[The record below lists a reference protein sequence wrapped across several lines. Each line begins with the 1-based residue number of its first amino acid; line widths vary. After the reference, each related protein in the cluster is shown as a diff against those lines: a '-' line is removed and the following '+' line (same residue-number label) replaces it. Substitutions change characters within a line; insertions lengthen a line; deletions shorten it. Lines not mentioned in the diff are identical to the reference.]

1 MTLLF
6 YDRIYSL
13 DECGHDLRVNIVLSS
28 QVSINQPEP
37 LFWVVCFVELK
48 IMSGPLNSLPVPSD
62 QVKSSDGGRSQTKM
76 ANCNKKSFVHVV
88 EDKHENN
95 RPNTML

>member
-1 MTLLF
+1 MTLL
-6 YDRIYSL
+6 RIYSL
-13 DECGHDLRVNIVLSS
+13 DECGHDLRVNIVLSTS
-28 QVSINQPEP
+28 QVSINQSEP
-37 LFWVVCFVELK
+37 LFWVVCFVEIK

>member
-37 LFWVVCFVELK
+37 LFWVVCFVE
-48 IMSGPLNSLPVPSD
+48 I
-62 QVKSSDGGRSQTKM
+62 
-76 ANCNKKSFVHVV
+76 
-88 EDKHENN
+88 
-95 RPNTML
+95 

>member
-1 MTLLF
+1 
-6 YDRIYSL
+6 
-13 DECGHDLRVNIVLSS
+13 
-28 QVSINQPEP
+28 
-37 LFWVVCFVELK
+37 
-48 IMSGPLNSLPVPSD
+48 MSGPLNSLPVPSD

-76 ANCNKKSFVHVV
+76 ANCNKKSFVHIV